1 MIVAPLR
8 CNLVRTRHSAVNNGF
23 AMRAHVGADQSAGF
37 LNNRRLTVVAVL
49 ALALA
54 GMSCSGGGHGQSQP
68 GGGVPPGIPVKV
80 EIAQDAPV
88 SDTTEYVATLKSRE
102 SAVIMPEVE
111 GTITQIYV
119 HSGDHVSAGEP
130 LVQIDPRKQQA
141 TVSSQEEARKAQ
153 EANVEFAQQQYDRTV
168 GLYKAGVVSKQ
179 DMDQAKMALDTARA
193 QLDSLAAQVTQ
204 QQVQLH
210 YYKVVAP
217 RAGIVGDV
225 PVRVGDRVVTS
236 TVLTTVDQPG
246 PLEAYIYVP
255 VERSTQVR
263 MNMPVQ
269 IVDAND
275 KVLAQS
281 RVTFISPEVDS
292 TTQSVLVK
300 ATISNNR
307 DRLRTS
313 QFIRAQMVWGQR
325 QAPRI
330 PVLSV
335 STIGGQYFAFIA
347 ENESGK
353 IVARQKLVHL
363 GEMVGNDYV
372 VLDGI
377 KPGDKVIVSGTQF
390 LTDGAPVMPQA

>member
-1 MIVAPLR
+1 
-8 CNLVRTRHSAVNNGF
+8 
-23 AMRAHVGADQSAGF
+23 MRAHIHSGQCAEF
-37 LNNRRLTVVAVL
+37 LNNRGLRLILTACL
-49 ALALA
+49 TLA
-54 GMSCSGGGHGQSQP
+54 GTCCSGGGQGQDH
-68 GGGVPPGIPVKV
+68 GGGGAPPGVPVKV
-80 EIAQDAPV
+80 EIAQAAPIN
-88 SDTTEYVATLKSRE
+88 DTTEYVATLKSRE
-102 SAVIMPEVE
+102 SAVVMPEVE
-111 GTITQIYV
+111 GTITEVYV
-119 HSGDHVSAGEP
+119 HSGDHVSAGAP

-153 EANVEFAQQQYDRTV
+153 QANVEFAQQQYDRTV
-168 GLYKAGVVSKQ
+168 GLYTAGVVSKQ
-179 DMDQAKMALDTARA
+179 DLDQAKMALDSARA
-193 QLDSLAAQVTQ
+193 QLEALDAQVTQ

-225 PVRVGDRVVTS
+225 PVRVGDRVITS
-236 TVLTTVDQPG
+236 TVLTTIDQPG
-246 PLEAYIYVP
+246 VLEAYVYVP
-255 VERSTQVR
+255 VERSTEIK
-263 MNMPVQ
+263 MNMPVE

-281 RVTFISPEVDS
+281 RVTFISPQVDI

-300 ATISNNR
+300 ATISNRR

-313 QFIRAQMVWGQR
+313 QFIRAQVVWGQR

-330 PVLSV
+330 PVLAV

-347 ENESGK
+347 ENENGK
-353 IVARQKLVHL
+353 IVARQKLLHL

-390 LTDGAPVMPQA
+390 LTDGASVMPQA

>member
-1 MIVAPLR
+1 LIVASLG
-8 CNLVRTRHSAVNNGF
+8 CNLVRTRLSSVPKQMCTHLG
-23 AMRAHVGADQSAGF
+23 VGQSASF
-37 LNNRRLTVVAVL
+37 LDTGRLMQAAVVCL
-49 ALALA
+49 TLA
-54 GMSCSGGGHGQSQP
+54 GMSCSGGGQGQNQP
-68 GGGVPPGIPVKV
+68 GGGAPPGIPVKV
-80 EIAQDAPV
+80 EIAQAAPV

-111 GTITQIYV
+111 GTITEIYV
-119 HSGDHVSAGEP
+119 HSGNHVSAGEP

-179 DMDQAKMALDTARA
+179 DLDQAKMALDTARA
-193 QLDSLAAQVTQ
+193 QLQSLGAQVTQ
-204 QQVQLH
+204 QEVQLH

-217 RAGIVGDV
+217 RAGIVGDI
-225 PVRVGDRVVTS
+225 PVRVGDRVTTS
-236 TVLTTVDQPG
+236 TLLTTVDQPG
-246 PLEAYIYVP
+246 PLEAYVYVP
-255 VERSTQVR
+255 VERSTDVR
-263 MNMPVQ
+263 MNMPVE

-281 RVTFISPEVDS
+281 RVTFISPEVDT

-300 ATISNNR
+300 ATISNSR

-347 ENESGK
+347 ENENGK
-353 IVARQKLVHL
+353 IVARQKLLHL
-363 GEMVGNDYV
+363 GAMVGNDYV